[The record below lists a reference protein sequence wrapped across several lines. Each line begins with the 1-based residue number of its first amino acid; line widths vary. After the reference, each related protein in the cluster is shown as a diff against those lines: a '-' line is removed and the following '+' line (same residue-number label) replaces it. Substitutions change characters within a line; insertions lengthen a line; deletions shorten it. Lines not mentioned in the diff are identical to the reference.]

1 MNSLTRIFFGC
12 VLFAST
18 LACSAC
24 GAQPQRA
31 SNAPCPFTAKS
42 FERVCR
48 HPSMTGAAWREA
60 YACHSFKPEL
70 PASHQLAQR

>member
-18 LACSAC
+18 VAC
-24 GAQPQRA
+24 GAHPERA

-60 YACHSFKPEL
+60 YACHAFKPEL
-70 PASHQLAQR
+70 PARQKLAQR